1 MDRSISL
8 LVRSIDTIGMKIIEA
23 ADREPPDYEEAQLFD
38 NHTYRSLGMNPIIR
52 KTCIQVSGDVTRD
65 SLEDI
70 LGDIMEMDTV
80 DQSTT
85 IMGTYPPASLSSSRF
100 MVFNNPDTFS
110 SVTNSGIITQQPSG
124 VSERSFKSFLD
135 VLSASYGGTQRGDSH
150 AGVKLNCSLISSK
163 SGIVAVYKEC

>member
-1 MDRSISL
+1 
-8 LVRSIDTIGMKIIEA
+8 MKIIEA
-23 ADREPPDYEEAQLFD
+23 ADREPPDYEAAQLFD

-52 KTCIQVSGDVTRD
+52 KTCIQVSGDVSRD

-80 DQSTT
+80 DQSST

-110 SVTNSGIITQQPSG
+110 SVTNSGIITQQH
-124 VSERSFKSFLD
+124 ERSFKSFLD
-135 VLSASYGGTQRGDSH
+135 VLSASYGGTQRGESH